1 MGSSKGTDLERELTE
16 LSTPENTCLAKSF
29 VPAITFIHAF
39 LPSSNLEYEASV
51 RNTEH
56 QQQQGREAARQ
67 GRNGIERDG
76 MALRS
81 DDRKL
86 SFEILSRS
94 MSLEED
100 EALFFY
106 RSNSDPIQNG
116 VVQSKTSEKK
126 QSNRKKRK
134 NKGSKKKK
142 TIDFSSS
149 SIPEDPIDSEIRE
162 SNISECTNGL
172 ELNRQSNFSVGSVCT
187 VVTEPD
193 FQNVRG
199 EGFNFGELRQR
210 SVGFAIGGDDA
221 ASRVGDNE
229 KEESGV
235 EVSSAAKQPSGSV
248 VSNKLETAE
257 SLDWKRLMAED
268 PNYMCSVDK
277 SPLKYFMEEMENGN
291 SLRSTTTIG
300 NEKERERV
308 YDTIFRLPWRC
319 ELLIDV
325 GFFVCLDSFLSLLTI
340 MPTRI
345 LMTLWR
351 LLRTRQFKMWSAA
364 ELSDLGCFLIVAC
377 GVTLLQRTDISL
389 IYHMIR
395 GQGTIKLY
403 VVYNVLEAAA
413 WKQDEHLYLL

>member
-1 MGSSKGTDLERELTE
+1 
-16 LSTPENTCLAKSF
+16 
-29 VPAITFIHAF
+29 
-39 LPSSNLEYEASV
+39 
-51 RNTEH
+51 
-56 QQQQGREAARQ
+56 
-67 GRNGIERDG
+67 

-193 FQNVRG
+193 FPNVRG

-235 EVSSAAKQPSGSV
+235 EVSSAAKQPNVSV

-268 PNYMCSVDK
+268 PNCEPIWSFLIASLLNVLMYHYKLDVIVYNAWLLFCFFWISMLWWCYVLPLDMCSVDK

-319 ELLIDV
+319 ELVIFGSPFMTINKNLNFNFRSIRV
-325 GFFVCLDSFLSLLTI
+325 LVCNF
-340 MPTRI
+340 
-345 LMTLWR
+345 
-351 LLRTRQFKMWSAA
+351 
-364 ELSDLGCFLIVAC
+364 
-377 GVTLLQRTDISL
+377 
-389 IYHMIR
+389 
-395 GQGTIKLY
+395 
-403 VVYNVLEAAA
+403 
-413 WKQDEHLYLL
+413 